1 MSKTIKLSISGMTCM
16 HCVAAVEKALTAVNG
31 VDEVVEV
38 ILESGSATVTG
49 STSTD
54 ALIAAVKE
62 AGYDASL
69 QL

>member
-1 MSKTIKLSISGMTCM
+1 MTCM

-38 ILESGSATVTG
+38 VLEPGSATVTG
-49 STSTD
+49 D
-54 ALIAAVKE
+54 ASADVLIAAVKE
-62 AGYDASL
+62 AGYDAAL